1 MAKSKSVFVCQE
13 CGAQRS
19 RWEGRCSDCGAWNS
33 NIEKKSVTQSK
44 TKTWIEPQAQTI
56 SNLAG
61 DNGVAHKNR
70 LSTGIPELDRVLGGG
85 LFPGSYILLGGD
97 PGIGKSTLIL
107 QMASGVAK
115 QDKNVLYVTAEESVQ
130 QTMSRAH
137 RLGIKQKQVHV
148 VSESQLENIANYVEQ
163 TKPQVLVVDSIQT
176 IHSAEI
182 DSAPGSVSQVRECAA
197 RLLHL
202 AKNREL
208 TVILIGHVTKD
219 GSLAGPRVLE
229 HMVDTVLAFEGDSH
243 HDYRMLRAVKNRFG
257 ATHELGIFRMSS
269 EGLAEVTNPSELLLA
284 ERREDH
290 AGSAVFAALEGTR
303 PLLCEV
309 QALCHHT
316 NMAMP
321 RRTSIGVDLNR
332 LHMLLAVLDQ
342 HIHVG
347 LGQHDVYVNVVG
359 GIRVNEPAV
368 DLSLVAA
375 LLSSR
380 YETPLPKGSVFFGE
394 VGLTGEVRGVPFSTD
409 RVREALK
416 LGFKNLYLPAANKK
430 MFSEKDFPKS
440 SGVNWNWC
448 SSVQDLK
455 KFLQVGKS
463 NAATR
468 LVKPDQHQIEKSDLE
483 FDD

>member
-1 MAKSKSVFVCQE
+1 MAKTKSIFVCQE

-19 RWEGRCSDCGAWNS
+19 RWEGKCSDCGAWNS
-33 NIEKKSVTQSK
+33 YVEEKNVAVSKQKS
-44 TKTWIEPQAQTI
+44 WIEPKAQVV

-61 DNGVAHKNR
+61 DNEVAHKDR
-70 LSTGIPELDRVLGGG
+70 MTTGIPELDRVLGGG

-115 QDKNVLYVTAEESVQ
+115 QDKGVLYVTAEESVQ

-137 RLGIKQKQVHV
+137 RLGIKQQKVHV
-148 VSESQLENIANYVEQ
+148 VSESQLESIAGYVEQ
-163 TKPQVLVVDSIQT
+163 TQPQVLVVDSIQT
-176 IHSAEI
+176 IHSSEI

-202 AKNREL
+202 AKSRGL

-269 EGLAEVTNPSELLLA
+269 EGLTEVSNPSELLLA

-321 RRTSIGVDLNR
+321 RRTAIGVDINR

-342 HIHVG
+342 HLHVG
-347 LGQHDVYVNVVG
+347 LGQHDVYMNVVG
-359 GIRVNEPAV
+359 GIRVVEPAV
-368 DLSLVAA
+368 DLSVVAA

-380 YETPLPKGSVFFGE
+380 YEKPLPVGSIFFGE
-394 VGLTGEVRGVPFSTD
+394 IGLTGEVRGVPFATD

-430 MFSEKDFPKS
+430 MFSDKDFPKTT
-440 SGVNWNWC
+440 GVTWNWC

-455 KFLQVGKS
+455 RLLGVGRAPMKKES
-463 NAATR
+463 S
-468 LVKPDQHQIEKSDLE
+468 LDL
-483 FDD
+483 DN